1 MQMKQIIILLLITF
15 SQGIFSQDKTWT
27 LEECVHYAIRHNL
40 QRIKQEAQ
48 NEIYKHNQREAI
60 GSFLPSLN
68 AATSASMNFGR
79 GLDPETNGYISTSN
93 FSNMYE
99 IYSSLVLFDGF
110 SRIYRAKTAN
120 INRLKG
126 NEELQAIKDEIAF
139 DVMEIFFNALYYKG
153 TMELA
158 EEQLDESVGKLKK
171 FQRME
176 ELGLV
181 SIPDLAEVQA
191 KEAEDRFLLTKQT
204 KLYNLEIIKL
214 KEKMNLP
221 VEEDLLIEACEPIH
235 LVSNE
240 PENTWTIYQQ
250 AQNTLPKALASAKT
264 LSATEME
271 HKALRGNLLPSLSL
285 RAGFSSGFSRMID
298 GNVYMP
304 FWEQLK
310 MKEGSYVGLTL
321 SIPLFN
327 GFSRSSE
334 MKRSKQRLIIAQN
347 QHEEILRQV
356 YSEIEQVVADV
367 NGLSDEY
374 LHAQKRTIAMQVAH
388 QMNLRKYE
396 EGLIDLITLATSAN
410 RLLNSRVEELYINL
424 RYQLKYKLLNYYK
437 TINY

>member
-1 MQMKQIIILLLITF
+1 MKKIIILLLIMF
-15 SQGIFSQDKTWT
+15 PQGIFSQDKTWT
-27 LEECVHYAIRHNL
+27 MEECIHYAIQHNL

-48 NEIYKHNQREAI
+48 NEIYKHNQREAA
-60 GSFLPSLN
+60 GSFLPTLN
-68 AATSASMNFGR
+68 AGANASMNFGR

-93 FSNMYE
+93 FSNTYE

-110 SRIYRAKTAN
+110 SRIYQAKMAN

-126 NEELQAIKDEIAF
+126 NEELQAIKDETAF
-139 DVMEIFFNALYYKG
+139 DVMEVFFNALYYKG

-158 EEQLDESVGKLKK
+158 KEQLDESIEKLKK

-176 ELGLV
+176 ELGLT
-181 SIPDLAEVQA
+181 SIPDLAEIQA

-204 KLYNLEIIKL
+204 NLYNLEIIKL

-221 VEEDLLIEACEPIH
+221 VEEDLLIEGYEQIH

-240 PENTWTIYQQ
+240 PENAWTIYQQ
-250 AQNTLPKALASAKT
+250 ALNTLPKALASAKT

-271 HKALRGNLLPSLSL
+271 HKAIRGNLLPSLSL
-285 RAGFSSGFSRMID
+285 KAGFSSGFSRTMD

-310 MKEGSYVGLTL
+310 VKEGSYVGVTL

-334 MKRSKQRLIIAQN
+334 VKRSKQRLIIAQN

-356 YSEIEQVVADV
+356 YSEIEQAVADV

-374 LHAQKRTIAMQVAH
+374 LHAQKRTIAMQIAH

-396 EGLIDLITLATSAN
+396 EGLIDLITLTTSAN
-410 RLLNSRVEELYINL
+410 RLLNSRVEELYTNL
-424 RYQLKYKLLNYYK
+424 KYQLKYKLLNYYK
-437 TINY
+437 TISY

>member
-1 MQMKQIIILLLITF
+1 MF
-15 SQGIFSQDKTWT
+15 PQGIFSQDKTWT
-27 LEECVHYAIRHNL
+27 MEECIHYAIQHNL

-48 NEIYKHNQREAI
+48 NEIYKHNQREAA
-60 GSFLPSLN
+60 GSFLPTLN
-68 AATSASMNFGR
+68 AGANASMNFGR

-93 FSNMYE
+93 FSNTYE

-110 SRIYRAKTAN
+110 SRIYQAKMAN

-126 NEELQAIKDEIAF
+126 NEELQAIKDETAF
-139 DVMEIFFNALYYKG
+139 DVMEVFFNALYYKG

-158 EEQLDESVGKLKK
+158 KEQLDESIEKLKK

-176 ELGLV
+176 ELGLT
-181 SIPDLAEVQA
+181 SIPDLAEIQA

-204 KLYNLEIIKL
+204 NLYNLEIIKL

-221 VEEDLLIEACEPIH
+221 VEEDLLIEGYEQIH

-240 PENTWTIYQQ
+240 PENAWTIYQQ
-250 AQNTLPKALASAKT
+250 ALNTLPKALASAKT

-271 HKALRGNLLPSLSL
+271 HKAIRGNLLPSLSL
-285 RAGFSSGFSRMID
+285 KAGFSSGFSRTMD

-310 MKEGSYVGLTL
+310 VKEGSYVGVTL

-334 MKRSKQRLIIAQN
+334 VKRSKQRLIIAQN

-356 YSEIEQVVADV
+356 YSEIEQAVADV

-374 LHAQKRTIAMQVAH
+374 LHAQKRTIAMQIAH

-396 EGLIDLITLATSAN
+396 EGLIDLITLTTSAN
-410 RLLNSRVEELYINL
+410 RLLNSRVEELYTNL
-424 RYQLKYKLLNYYK
+424 KYQLKYKLLNYYK
-437 TINY
+437 TISY